1 MENLKTTFSN
11 TINLIKERIFESDF
25 KLANIP
31 ISTIVIVVLIL
42 LLTQIL
48 RGLFTSIIIH
58 RIERMT
64 SRTETTLDDEF
75 ISILKQPLG
84 WLIWLAGL
92 WLVYLVV
99 ASHLSPEQNQKIP
112 EILSVSALF
121 IATYIIYRAAPLLG
135 ELLAGLAAKTKTE
148 LDDLLVPYFPRLFQI
163 AAVLIAASKASEILL
178 GASAGALIGLL
189 GGAGVALGLLLKD
202 IIYDWFC
209 TVVIYAD
216 GLYRPGDWVELDG
229 INGFV
234 EILSI
239 GLRSTKVRI
248 ITVGGTKK
256 VPNSKMIGGVVVNYW
271 SQNPGDTLELGAIN
285 LTLKIDGISG
295 EQTTRL
301 CQAIKDKITSIDGL
315 HKQKMFVL
323 LTSIE
328 ENARVILVRAF
339 CLDRKLY
346 FAAMNDL
353 NIAIL
358 EILQKEE
365 IDHLHVY
372 LRKELQDYKQL
383 KENLVSEVKGNLVS
397 EVAYKS

>member
-1 MENLKTTFSN
+1 MENLQGTFN
-11 TINLIKERIFESDF
+11 TTINLITERILNSDF
-25 KLANIP
+25 QLANIP
-31 ISTIVIVVLIL
+31 VSTILIVVLIL

-48 RGLFTSIIIH
+48 RGLFTAIIIH
-58 RIERMT
+58 RLELIT

-75 ISILKQPLG
+75 IRILRAPLG
-84 WLIWLAGL
+84 WLIWIAGL
-92 WLVYLVV
+92 WLAYLVV
-99 ASHLSPEQNQKIP
+99 GSHLSPEQNQKIP
-112 EILSVSALF
+112 EILFVSALF

-135 ELLAGLAAKTKTE
+135 ELLAGLATKTETE

-163 AAVLIAASKASEILL
+163 AAILIAASKASEILL

-248 ITVGGTKK
+248 INLGGTKK

-271 SQNPGDTLELGAIN
+271 SQNTGDNLELGAIN
-285 LTLKIDGISG
+285 LTLKIDGISA

-301 CQAIKDKITSIDGL
+301 CQAIKAKISTIDGL
-315 HKQKMFVL
+315 HKQQMLVL
-323 LTSIE
+323 LSSIE

-339 CLDRKLY
+339 GIDKNLY
-346 FAAMNDL
+346 YAAMNDL

-358 EILQKEE
+358 EILQKQE
-365 IDHLHVY
+365 IDHLHI
-372 LRKELQDYKQL
+372 ELKKDIKDYKQL
-383 KENLVSEVKGNLVS
+383 N
-397 EVAYKS
+397 